1 MNFYNAVIADVC
13 LPDTVDLFAA
23 ADNLLATST
32 EQRVSALTVKD
43 VAELLNCS
51 QGMVYLLARQKR
63 IPALKIGSMLR
74 FDPGTIA
81 EWIRTKT
88 TVV

>member
-1 MNFYNAVIADVC
+1 M
-13 LPDTVDLFAA
+13 TV
-23 ADNLLATST
+23 S
-32 EQRVSALTVKD
+32 D

-51 QGMVYLLARQKR
+51 PGMVYLLARQNR